1 MGREGVLDGMA
12 FGSAISTGP
21 YSLGMQTAQAFKDG
35 IICQVNF
42 ECHKLAGTV
51 REKKMAASQ
60 VFKTGEENVAE
71 NTKTFG
77 YIQRKR

>member
-1 MGREGVLDGMA
+1 MGLYA
-12 FGSAISTGP
+12 
-21 YSLGMQTAQAFKDG
+21 
-35 IICQVNF
+35 QVNF
-42 ECHKLAGTV
+42 EGHTLAGTV

-60 VFKTGEENVAE
+60 VFKTGGKNVAE